1 MYRGMVNLL
10 NSLSSTLTFCL
21 LFVQRVILH
30 INKGDHGFSNEEMD
44 MKMIFRAFGP
54 DFRDNF
60 LAEPFDSVS
69 IYPLMC
75 KLLGVVPEANNGSLS
90 HTKDM
95 LVDKS
100 DTGKH
105 LNGFSEGVSFKNG
118 LFHQSNRLF

>member
-1 MYRGMVNLL
+1 MY
-10 NSLSSTLTFCL
+10 
-21 LFVQRVILH
+21 
-30 INKGDHGFSNEEMD
+30 INKGDHGYSNEEMD

-90 HTKDM
+90 DTKDM
-95 LVDKS
+95 LVDNS
-100 DTGKH
+100 DAGKH
-105 LNGFSEGVSFKNG
+105 LIRLSEGAPLKNG
-118 LFHQSNRLF
+118 LFHQSNRL

>member
-1 MYRGMVNLL
+1 
-10 NSLSSTLTFCL
+10 
-21 LFVQRVILH
+21 
-30 INKGDHGFSNEEMD
+30 MD

-90 HTKDM
+90 DTKDM
-95 LVDKS
+95 LVDNT
-100 DTGKH
+100 DTGKR
-105 LNGFSEGVSFKNG
+105 LKWLSEGFHWLVVSPI
-118 LFHQSNRLF
+118 RL